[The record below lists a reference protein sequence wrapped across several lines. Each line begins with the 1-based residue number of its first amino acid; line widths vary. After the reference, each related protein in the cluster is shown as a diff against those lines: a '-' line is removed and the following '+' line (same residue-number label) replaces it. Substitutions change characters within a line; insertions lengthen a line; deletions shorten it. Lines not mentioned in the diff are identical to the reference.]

1 MAVKMKPKW
10 FNAMFI
16 TIAQISQMIVGVA
29 ITIFAYYYYFTTE
42 GSINCKIQ
50 KQNKIAATIM
60 YGSYLFLFAQFF
72 VGRCLKEKTGS
83 AMKDIKKRRMK
94 TE

>member
-10 FNAMFI
+10 PNAMFI

-29 ITIFAYYYYFTTE
+29 ITIFAYYYYITE
-42 GSINCKIQ
+42 GPINCKIQ
-50 KQNKIAATIM
+50 KQNNIAATIM

-72 VGRCLKEKTGS
+72 VGRYLKKKTGS
-83 AMKDIKKRRMK
+83 ALKDIKKGRMK